1 MKTTKEILTAMECCE
16 SGLCREC
23 PYEDIEGCEA
33 QIYNDS
39 CEALAKL
46 EEENR
51 ALRTELA
58 VNGKS
63 DVPDTNV
70 GNIPDQTA
78 KQDDGTLDPTL
89 VPIEVIWAIANVRR
103 YGLTKYKD
111 RDNYKRVE
119 KERLRAAA
127 FRHFLKYLKDP
138 SNPDEESG
146 LPNLWHCV
154 TNLSF
159 LCEMEN
165 EDGRDISRNM
175 GN

>member
-1 MKTTKEILTAMECCE
+1 MDDLQAVLNAMKKCMNTKCKECMYHRDEEDCMSNMLRDASNLLIGLE
-16 SGLCREC
+16 S
-23 PYEDIEGCEA
+23 
-33 QIYNDS
+33 
-39 CEALAKL
+39 
-46 EEENR
+46 ENR

-58 VNGKS
+58 VNRKD
-63 DVPDTNV
+63 DVPEMNV

-78 KQDDGTLDPTL
+78 KQDDGKVDPTL
-89 VPIEVIWAIANVRR
+89 VPVEVIWAIANVRR

-146 LPNLWHCV
+146 LPNLWHLA
-154 TNLSF
+154 TNVAF
-159 LCEMEN
+159 LCELEGGTH
-165 EDGRDISRNM
+165 D
-175 GN
+175 